1 MSLHIRDKWIVVL
14 VVWRIAG
21 LRWKN
26 QQRAAVLIRQEF
38 NASTG
43 DGRGAANAGREHLA
57 ERVDH
62 GGGGATHNWRD
73 IVSNKV
79 GDIHQTRA
87 RRDCAAKTAA
97 ARKS

>member
-38 NASTG
+38 NASSR
-43 DGRGAANAGREHLA
+43 DGRGTANARREHLA
-57 ERVDH
+57 ERVGY
-62 GGGGATHNWRD
+62 GGGGTTHNRRH
-73 IVSNKV
+73 IVGNEV
-79 GDIHQTRA
+79 GDIHQTGAGRNRA
-87 RRDCAAKTAA
+87 DETAA
-97 ARKS
+97 ERNS

>member
-21 LRWKN
+21 LRGKN

-38 NASTG
+38 NASSG

-62 GGGGATHNWRD
+62 GGGGTTQNRRH
-73 IVSNKV
+73 IVSNEV
-79 GDIHQTRA
+79 GYIHQTRA
-87 RRDCAAKTAA
+87 GRNRADETASE
-97 ARKS
+97 RNS